1 MGTRQGDSIISRKSS
16 VGLNTLVER
25 VSGLVKIS
33 KIINGTGVETT
44 KAAANRLENI
54 PELMRKSLTVDNGG
68 ENAGHQEITN
78 QLGLAVYF
86 AHPYHFWERGT
97 NENTN
102 GLIRYYFPKGTDFA
116 TISDERISEVEKKL
130 NTRPRKRLDYKTP
143 QEVFNNCVALK
154 C

>member
-1 MGTRQGDSIISRKSS
+1 VSRKSL

-33 KIINGTGVETT
+33 RINNGTGVETT
-44 KAAANRLENI
+44 KAVTNRLASI
-54 PELMRKSLTVDNGG
+54 PALMRKSLTVDNGG
-68 ENAGHQEITN
+68 ENAGHQEITKC
-78 QLGLAVYF
+78 LGIAVYF
-86 AHPYHFWERGT
+86 AHPYHSWERGT

-102 GLIRYYFPKGTDFA
+102 GLIRHYFPKGTDFA
-116 TISDERISEVEKKL
+116 TIPDERIKAVEEKL
-130 NTRPRKRLDYKTP
+130 NTRPRKRLGYKTP